1 MPNPHFDISIVKRKE
16 KQFAIAGP
24 AYQSNDRLYSENKK
38 GTGWTSIS
46 EKENRGYGMVMIP
59 IIEILFDFAAG
70 DVFDLVSQKS
80 WQTTKN
86 ML

>member
-38 GTGWTSIS
+38 GTG
-46 EKENRGYGMVMIP
+46 
-59 IIEILFDFAAG
+59 
-70 DVFDLVSQKS
+70 
-80 WQTTKN
+80 
-86 ML
+86 